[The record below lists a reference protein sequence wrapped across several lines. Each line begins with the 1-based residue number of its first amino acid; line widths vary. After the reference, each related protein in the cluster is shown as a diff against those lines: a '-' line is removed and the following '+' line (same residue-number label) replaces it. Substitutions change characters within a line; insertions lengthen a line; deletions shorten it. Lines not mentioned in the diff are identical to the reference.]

1 MKQLKFLVFVL
12 LSCLIVPANA
22 DPQLGKDY
30 GLAAQPQPTDMKKIE
45 VTEVF
50 SYACPHCMDLEPII
64 SKWSKKL
71 PADVTFSRIHSV
83 MNPRYLALGKV
94 FYTLEA
100 LGELER
106 LQAEAFRA
114 IHTGNINLADEKT
127 ATEWAAKQGIDAKKF
142 TDTYASFG
150 VQGKVSRS
158 KQLTTAYGISGV
170 PAIVVA
176 GKYQTSAAMTGSHEA
191 SLKVVEYLI
200 GLVRHERGGK

>member
-1 MKQLKFLVFVL
+1 MKQLKFLVLVL
-12 LSCLIVPANA
+12 LSCLIVSAHA
-22 DPQLGKDY
+22 DPKLGKEY
-30 GLAAQPQPTDMKKIE
+30 GLTAQPQPTDMKKIE

-94 FYTLEA
+94 FYTLDA

-114 IHTGNINLADEKT
+114 IHTNNINLADEKT

-142 TDTYASFG
+142 TDAYASFG
-150 VQGKVSRS
+150 VQGKIARS

-170 PAIVVA
+170 PAIIVA
-176 GKYQTSAAMTGSHEA
+176 GKYQTSAAMTGSHEG